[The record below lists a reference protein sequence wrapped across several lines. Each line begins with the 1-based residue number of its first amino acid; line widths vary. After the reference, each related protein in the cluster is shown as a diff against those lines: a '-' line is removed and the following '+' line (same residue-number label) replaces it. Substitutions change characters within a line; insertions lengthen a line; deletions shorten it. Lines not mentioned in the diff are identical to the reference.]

1 MNDAEFNRQLVHSC
15 SWWRQPRGWELD
27 DPDLREIRDSRLDYE
42 PAVLKDIV
50 PDGLYVLRGPRRV
63 GKSVEVKRAIAGLIH
78 GGVQPRQII
87 HFACDGLRPRE
98 LRQVARVG
106 RDQATAGIDGPRYWF
121 LDEITAVQ
129 GWPSEIK
136 WLRDNTA
143 MRQDCV
149 VLTGSSSLDLDE
161 ARNELA
167 GRRGGAGRSDRLLLP
182 MSFRSFFGQ
191 LHHDA
196 PLRFRSYVQRTFSVA
211 SARRPCLSSSH
222 GWTSSPPPGRCTADV
237 GAFPPRWKP
246 RSRTAR

>member
-149 VLTGSSSLDLDE
+149 VL
-161 ARNELA
+161 
-167 GRRGGAGRSDRLLLP
+167 DRLLLAGP
-182 MSFRSFFGQ
+182 RRG
-191 LHHDA
+191 
-196 PLRFRSYVQRTFSVA
+196 PQRAGRPSRRRRAIGPVA
-211 SARRPCLSSSH
+211 A
-222 GWTSSPPPGRCTADV
+222 ADV
-237 GAFPPRWKP
+237 VSFILWATAPR
-246 RSRTAR
+246 RSPSASGLTCKGLSRWRARGGRV